1 MSAINLFVFSN
12 IVPKV
17 SWLSNE
23 EGNFLHIKKPKCP
36 GNKIVYLVVKIE
48 LRSLTQV
55 PHVTKKKKK
64 NRSVKKAKKLRNSLD
79 FIEMAISLLL
89 Q

>member
-1 MSAINLFVFSN
+1 MSTINLFVFSN

-23 EGNFLHIKKPKCP
+23 EGNFLHIKKPTCP

-55 PHVTKKKKK
+55 PHVTKKQQQKLK
-64 NRSVKKAKKLRNSLD
+64 NRSVKKAKKSKKQFR
-79 FIEMAISLLL
+79 FH
-89 Q
+89 

>member
-1 MSAINLFVFSN
+1 MSTINLFVFSN

-23 EGNFLHIKKPKCP
+23 KGNFLHIKKPKCP

-48 LRSLTQV
+48 LRSLAQV
-55 PHVTKKKKK
+55 PHITKKQQQKLK
-64 NRSVKKAKKLRNSLD
+64 NRSVKKAKKSKKQFR
-79 FIEMAISLLL
+79 FH
-89 Q
+89 

>member
-1 MSAINLFVFSN
+1 MSTINLFVFSN

-55 PHVTKKKKK
+55 PHVTKKKK

>member
-1 MSAINLFVFSN
+1 MSTINLFVFSN

-36 GNKIVYLVVKIE
+36 GSKIVYLVVKIE

-64 NRSVKKAKKLRNSLD
+64 ID
-79 FIEMAISLLL
+79 